1 MTYKIYK
8 MTAADQ
14 TYFGQTSQRYPNTR
28 FAQHKWKLKNG
39 KHENKTL
46 QDLWGNA
53 DFTFKVL
60 HEVEEKE
67 LADLVEEELI
77 TGYDCCN
84 IFTKANEGHPPD
96 VSNRIVV
103 NGIIYNSQTEAA
115 KAVGCSA
122 ASISR
127 WLTGRR
133 SPPKDIKVCYHKEIK

>member
-8 MTAADQ
+8 MTAGDQ
-14 TYFGQTSQRYPNTR
+14 TYFGQTSQHYPNSR
-28 FAQHKWKLKNG
+28 FAQHKWKLKKG

-46 QDLWGNA
+46 QELWGNA
-53 DFTFKVL
+53 DFTFEVL

-77 TGYDCCN
+77 AGYDCCN

-96 VSNRIVV
+96 TSKRIVV
-103 NGIIYNSQTEAA
+103 NGTIYNSQTEAA
-115 KAVGCSA
+115 KAVGCSQ
-122 ASISR
+122 ASMSR

-133 SPPKDIKVCYHKEIK
+133 TAPKNIKVSYHKENK